1 MDYVQK
7 LYEYNTALIQVE
19 MALHT
24 HIVDIH
30 HKSGHAVHK
39 HSDELITDLIKALD
53 CTEKDSSKNTK
64 KYKWHLFED
73 EKNLDAEIDSL

>member
-1 MDYVQK
+1 
-7 LYEYNTALIQVE
+7 
-19 MALHT
+19 MAMHT

-30 HKSGHAVHK
+30 HKSGHAIHN
-39 HSDELITDLIKALD
+39 HSDELISDLVKALE
-53 CTEKDSSKNTK
+53 CTEKEPSKRLS